1 MKKSILVGMLVF
13 SLAALM
19 VVGGTLAW
27 FTSDAKVTNTFKAGT
42 VEIEI
47 MEGEQEKNISNWNP
61 GDTTDYDVWFK
72 SNGSKDTYLR
82 VKLTPV
88 WVKDKDEPVET
99 VDEEEI
105 NTNNVE
111 LILAN
116 AWKEKWVFDNGW
128 YYYKEILEQNQET
141 SLLLDKVHLKGE
153 ETGNEYQGL
162 TLKIEVEADAVQ
174 ASNDAYKDAWGINS
188 LPEGVEEWT
197 SGAAE

>member
-27 FTSDAKVTNTFKAGT
+27 FTSEAEVTNTFKAGT
-42 VEIEI
+42 VEIEVL
-47 MEGEQEKNISNWNP
+47 EKGETEDITNWNP
-61 GDTTDYDVWFK
+61 GDTTDYDVSVK
-72 SNGSKDTYLR
+72 SLGSKQTYVR
-82 VKLTPV
+82 VKLEPV
-88 WVKDKDEPVET
+88 WYDDDEEAE
-99 VDEEEI
+99 VDE
-105 NTNNVE
+105 NNVE
-111 LILAN
+111 LIFGEDLEEN
-116 AWKEKWVFDNGW
+116 WVLDDGW

-141 SLLLDKVHLKGE
+141 SLLLDKVHLKGK

-162 TLKIEVEADAVQ
+162 TLKIKVEAQAVQ

>member
-27 FTSDAKVTNTFKAGT
+27 FTSEAEVTNTFTAGT

-61 GDTTDYDVWFK
+61 GDTTDYDVWVK
-72 SNGSKDTYLR
+72 SLGSKDTYVR
-82 VKLTPV
+82 VKLEPV
-88 WVKDKDEPVET
+88 WYDDDGEAE
-99 VDEEEI
+99 VDE
-105 NTNNVE
+105 NNVE
-111 LILAN
+111 LTLAED
-116 AWKEKWVFDNGW
+116 WEDYWVLADGW
-128 YYYKEILEQNQET
+128 YYYKNILGEDDET
-141 SLLLDKVHLKGE
+141 SLLLDEVHLKGE
-153 ETGNEYQGL
+153 ETDNKYQGL
-162 TLKIEVEADAVQ
+162 TLKIKVEAQAVQ
-174 ASNDAYKDAWGINS
+174 ASNDAYKVAWGIDS

>member
-27 FTSDAKVTNTFKAGT
+27 FTSEAEVTNTFKAGT
-42 VEIEI
+42 VEIEVLEKGET
-47 MEGEQEKNISNWNP
+47 EGITNWNP

-88 WVKDKDEPVET
+88 WYDGEVEKDIEA
-99 VDEEEI
+99 
-105 NTNNVE
+105 NNVE
-111 LILAN
+111 LTLAGN
-116 AWKEKWVFDNGW
+116 WENYWVLADDGW
-128 YYYKEILEQNQET
+128 YYYKNILEEDDET
-141 SLLLDKVHLKGE
+141 KLLLDEVHLKGK
-153 ETGNEYQGL
+153 ETDNKYQGL
-162 TLKIEVEADAVQ
+162 TLKIKVEAQAVQ
-174 ASNDAYKDAWGINS
+174 ASNDAIFDAWELED
-188 LPEGVEEWT
+188 LPEDVEVWT